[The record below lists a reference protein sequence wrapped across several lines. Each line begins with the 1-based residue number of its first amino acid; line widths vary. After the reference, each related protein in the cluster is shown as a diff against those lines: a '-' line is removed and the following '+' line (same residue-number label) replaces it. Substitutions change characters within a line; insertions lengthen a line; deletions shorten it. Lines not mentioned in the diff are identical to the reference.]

1 MTRLETL
8 AGNHQQELE
17 DMRRSHTQRMDD
29 LQAEIVQLQKF
40 SSEPPSA
47 QASPVGSPSYRAA
60 GPFDEPCF
68 DLVLGVWREGRSS
81 ESVQHD
87 INSMLDSAELAAQVS
102 ELKMFGKRPTIA
114 KLILKLPATMTTQE
128 KRDRQ
133 LIFRDSFRK
142 TLEGKGLWCN
152 LDKPPK
158 MRAVSKAVGRLSGFL
173 QGPLKMSK
181 DQLEVG
187 SWPQAKCFV
196 GDFLLTGL
204 IGSPG
209 AKPPKNPSH
218 LRWLIQDDS
227 STTRIWIDL
236 HSLALATKDPFED
249 LTKMWELHFGPGGPG
264 GEREQ

>member
-17 DMRRSHTQRMDD
+17 DMRRSHTQRMDG

-68 DLVLGVWREGRSS
+68 DLVLGGWREGRSR

-114 KLILKLPATMTTQE
+114 KLILKLPATMTAQE

-133 LIFRDSFRK
+133 LIFGDSFRK

-181 DQLEVG
+181 DQL
-187 SWPQAKCFV
+187 
-196 GDFLLTGL
+196 GL

-236 HSLALATKDPFED
+236 HSLALATKYPFED
-249 LTKMWELHFGPGGPG
+249 LTKM
-264 GEREQ
+264 